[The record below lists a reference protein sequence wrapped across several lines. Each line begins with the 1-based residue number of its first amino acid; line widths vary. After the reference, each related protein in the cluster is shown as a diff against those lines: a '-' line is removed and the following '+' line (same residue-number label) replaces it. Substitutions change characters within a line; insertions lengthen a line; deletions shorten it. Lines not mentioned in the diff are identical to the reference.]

1 MSLNHLVATLQLF
14 HPAAAPAAELPTPEP
29 AVSAGAAAFQRKVAE
44 LLGLDL
50 LSYRPI

>member
-14 HPAAAPAAELPTPEP
+14 HPAGEPQEPQNPEP
-29 AVSAGAAAFQRKVAE
+29 AIRADAAAFQRKVAE